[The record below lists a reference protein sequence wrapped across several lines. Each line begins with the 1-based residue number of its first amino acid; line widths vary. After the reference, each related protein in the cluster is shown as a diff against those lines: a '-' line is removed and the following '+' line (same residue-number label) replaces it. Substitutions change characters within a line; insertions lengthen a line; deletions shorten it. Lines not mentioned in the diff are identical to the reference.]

1 MASGINIE
9 QGVPKF
15 LPDLLKN
22 DDEAQGCGW
31 CKGKVPSTKQSIFL
45 FLINNIPHM
54 YEHHACILYIST

>member
-31 CKGKVPSTKQSIFL
+31 CKGKVPSTSPPSKKTELGVFFYFL
-45 FLINNIPHM
+45 
-54 YEHHACILYIST
+54 